1 MTSNRISSS
10 SGFTRTLAH
19 RARRNFPLA
28 LSVAVLLFA
37 AGMLAAAGQTEI
49 PASATLRDNTTDA
62 IRSDGFSPTT
72 YDQGLDCVLSF
83 VQNGQYFLRTVNP
96 FCPLDLD
103 VRALILDFS
112 NPVTIPNNC
121 FPLDPNSGLKLN
133 ACGSNILPD
142 VRLIAQSLFKASPG
156 STTVSL
162 PFSLYPD
169 FTGSAAF
176 ELDFELAVPFT
187 AGSGN
192 QRILTA
198 GSNAVAQLY
207 QIGAHG
213 HKISIGR
220 YYMPFQLTVTE
231 P

>member
-10 SGFTRTLAH
+10 SGFTRTLTH

-37 AGMLAAAGQTEI
+37 AGMLAAAGQTQI
-49 PASATLRDNTTDA
+49 PASATLQDNPITDR
-62 IRSDGFSPTT
+62 IRSDAISPT
-72 YDQGLDCVLSF
+72 YDQGVDCALSF

-96 FCPLDLD
+96 LCTPD
-103 VRALILDFS
+103 VRALILGFS

-121 FPLDPNSGLKLN
+121 FHLDPNSGLKLN

-231 P
+231 Y

>member
-10 SGFTRTLAH
+10 SRFTRILAH

-62 IRSDGFSPTT
+62 IRSDAISPT
-72 YDQGLDCVLSF
+72 YDQGQDCALSF

-96 FCPLDLD
+96 FCTPD
-103 VRALILDFS
+103 VRAIILDFS
-112 NPVTIPNNC
+112 NKVTPPSNC
-121 FPLDPNSGLKLN
+121 DVSDPNSGGTLN
-133 ACGSNILPD
+133 ACGSNLVLD

-162 PFSLYPD
+162 PFSLKPD

-187 AGSGN
+187 GPGN
-192 QRILTA
+192 LRLLTA

-220 YYMPFQLTVTE
+220 YNMPFQLTVTE
-231 P
+231 H

>member
-1 MTSNRISSS
+1 MTSKRISSG

-37 AGMLAAAGQTEI
+37 AGILAAAGQTQI
-49 PASATLRDNTTDA
+49 PASATLRDNTTDG
-62 IRSDGFSPTT
+62 IRSDTISPT
-72 YDQGLDCVLSF
+72 YDQGQDCMLSF
-83 VQNGQYFLRTVNP
+83 VENGQYFLRTVSP
-96 FCPLDLD
+96 FPCTPTSA
-103 VRALILDFS
+103 RALTLDFS
-112 NPVTIPNNC
+112 NMVTIPNSC
-121 FPLDPNSGLKLN
+121 FILDPNSGLKLN
-133 ACGSNILPD
+133 VCGSNLLPD
-142 VRLIAQSLFKASPG
+142 VRLIAQSLFKTPPG

-162 PFSLYPD
+162 PFSLQPD

-187 AGSGN
+187 GSGN
-192 QRILTA
+192 QRTLTA

-220 YYMPFQLTVTE
+220 YKMPFQLTVTE
-231 P
+231 H